1 MITYNSDNNNDN
13 WLLQCL
19 NSFFLFVI
27 IMTTI
32 LCCQGCTTAKPV
44 ILERVFH
51 DTVHVDRLHLDS
63 VLLHDSVYF
72 ETVTH
77 GDTIYR
83 TKEVTRFRD
92 RVSVRRDTVF
102 VFRSGHTDVPVPQE
116 RKATFWEKLISPGSL
131 VIFLVYVFTS
141 TLVWLYHR
149 KR

>member
-1 MITYNSDNNNDN
+1 MTTYNSDNNDDN

-27 IMTTI
+27 IMTSI
-32 LCCQGCTTAKPV
+32 VCCSSCTTARPV
-44 ILERVFH
+44 ILERVSH

-102 VFRSGHTDVPVPQE
+102 VFRSGHTDVPVPQQ
-116 RKATFWEKLISPGSL
+116 RKTTFWDKLVSPVSL
-131 VIFLVYVFTS
+131 VIFLAYALIS
-141 TLVWLYHR
+141 MLIWLCHR
-149 KR
+149 KL